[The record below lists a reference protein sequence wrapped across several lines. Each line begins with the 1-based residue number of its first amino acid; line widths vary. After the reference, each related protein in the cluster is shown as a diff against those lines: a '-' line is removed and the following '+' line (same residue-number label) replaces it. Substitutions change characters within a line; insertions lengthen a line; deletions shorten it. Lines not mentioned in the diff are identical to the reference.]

1 MIRKFVREHLWPTQE
16 SRCGRVE
23 FGFSIAVLF
32 FIWAAAISIA
42 TNMLHDR
49 VSQFLELGSVISA
62 VIWVFGVL
70 VVRRLTDMGK
80 PRINGLRL
88 IIPFYGIV
96 FLGQL
101 FYEVSDDRSAERL

>member
-1 MIRKFVREHLWPTQE
+1 
-16 SRCGRVE
+16 
-23 FGFSIAVLF
+23 
-32 FIWAAAISIA
+32 
-42 TNMLHDR
+42 
-49 VSQFLELGSVISA
+49 
-62 VIWVFGVL
+62 
-70 VVRRLTDMGK
+70 MGK